1 MTRMM
6 IKYFDIADTAERIL
20 KDYRDQ
26 EWSLT
31 YCKQQIRYLEAK
43 AERITSDISKSG
55 HGRAYGNE
63 AHFTDTVAEIDIYK
77 QKYADAVDYFKGF
90 NPAWEKM
97 TEDEQSL
104 LTARYIDKYMES
116 GSMKRIMQEMHLSK
130 TQAYKLSDDALNKFA
145 RYLFW

>member
-6 IKYFDIADTAERIL
+6 IRYFDIANTAEHLL

-31 YCKQQIRYLEAK
+31 YCKQQIKRLEAK
-43 AERITSDISKSG
+43 AKRITSDLSKG
-55 HGRAYGNE
+55 HSKVYGNE
-63 AHFTDTVAEIDIYK
+63 AHFTDTVAEIDVYK
-77 QKYADAVDYFKGF
+77 QKYADAVDYFNGF
-90 NPAWEKM
+90 NPAWERM
-97 TEDEQSL
+97 TEDERSL
-104 LTARYIDKYMES
+104 LTARYIDKYMDS

-130 TQAYKLSDDALNKFA
+130 TQAYKLADDALNKFA